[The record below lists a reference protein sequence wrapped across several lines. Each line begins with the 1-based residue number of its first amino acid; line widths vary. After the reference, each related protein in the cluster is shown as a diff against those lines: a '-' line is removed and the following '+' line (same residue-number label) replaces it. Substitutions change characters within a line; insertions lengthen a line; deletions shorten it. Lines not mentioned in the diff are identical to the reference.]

1 MTDAQ
6 HVAFCISDN
15 YSSIVAVTLQSF
27 VDHHTNESA
36 FIFHIVSEA
45 LSSDNLDYLRRV
57 IAQRSSWQLMYHP
70 IEEKSLASK
79 YSTLSTWSGKSLSRK
94 MRYQA

>member
-57 IAQRSSWQLMYHP
+57 IAQRTSWQLMYHP
-70 IEEKSLASK
+70 IEE
-79 YSTLSTWSGKSLSRK
+79 
-94 MRYQA
+94 